1 MLRQA
6 SALDFVLF
14 CGWRLFG
21 GEIVDSTIDHRIDEA
36 LAHPL
41 HVAKIW
47 RETSSDSYT
56 WRRVLAGDRVGLSLR
71 RNLYV
76 LHVIILPRQPLIPL
90 IHRNRRNLPFY
101 YFISTDAIT
110 VQ

>member
-21 GEIVDSTIDHRIDEA
+21 GEIVDST
-36 LAHPL
+36 
-41 HVAKIW
+41 AKIW

-56 WRRVLAGDRVGLSLR
+56 WRRVLAGDRVGKSLR